1 MVSAV
6 ITAAGKNRRMVEDLK
21 TRGMEIEHKLL
32 MDLNGKP
39 VIIHTIENVLKSGVN
54 ECVVVLG
61 HFSYEI
67 SLVLKDFPDK
77 RLNVIENPDFDVE
90 LSQTLLNGVKNVQSD
105 LCLCVAADQPT
116 ITSITM
122 KNLIK
127 QAFDYKN
134 PENIVSVLAR
144 RRYGYL
150 KSAEGLGMPFVCHSK
165 LLLKYLSDHEDNLNP
180 ILRNMISDGVVF
192 YGTPPVNELELVNIN
207 RYKDY
212 LYVKNGV
219 YSI

>member
-21 TRGMEIEHKLL
+21 SRGMDINHKLL

-39 VIIHTIENVLKSGVN
+39 VIIRTIENVLRSGVN

-61 HFSYEI
+61 HFSNEI

-77 RLNVIENPDFDVE
+77 RLKVIKNPDLDVE
-90 LSQTLLNGVKNVQSD
+90 LSQTLLNGVKNVKTG

-116 ITSITM
+116 VTSKTM
-122 KNLIK
+122 KKLIEHALK
-127 QAFDYKN
+127 YEN
-134 PENIVSVLAR
+134 PENILSVLAR
-144 RRYGYL
+144 RENGYL

-165 LLLKYLSDHEDNLNP
+165 LLLKYLPEHEDNLNP
-180 ILRNMISDGVVF
+180 ILRKMITDDVIFNGVSA
-192 YGTPPVNELELVNIN
+192 VNDLELVNIN
-207 RYKDY
+207 RYEDY
-212 LYVKNGV
+212 LHVKN
-219 YSI
+219 SFNTK

>member
-39 VIIHTIENVLKSGVN
+39 VIIHTIENVLRSGVN

-61 HFSYEI
+61 HFSDEI

-77 RLNVIENPDFDVE
+77 RLNVIENPDLDVE

-122 KNLIK
+122 KNLIEH
-127 QAFDYKN
+127 AFKYEN
-134 PENIVSVLAR
+134 PENIVV
-144 RRYGYL
+144 
-150 KSAEGLGMPFVCHSK
+150 
-165 LLLKYLSDHEDNLNP
+165 
-180 ILRNMISDGVVF
+180 
-192 YGTPPVNELELVNIN
+192 GTGKKKIWLPQICRGSWNAIRMSFKASFKV
-207 RYKDY
+207 
-212 LYVKNGV
+212 
-219 YSI
+219 SF

>member
-21 TRGMEIEHKLL
+21 SKGMDINHKLL

-39 VIIHTIENVLKSGVN
+39 VIIRTIENVLRSGVN

-61 HFSYEI
+61 HFSNEI

-77 RLNVIENPDFDVE
+77 RLKVIKNPDLDVE
-90 LSQTLLNGVKNVQSD
+90 LSQTLLNGVKNLETG

-116 ITSITM
+116 VTSKTM
-122 KNLIK
+122 KKLIEHALK
-127 QAFDYKN
+127 YEN
-134 PENIVSVLAR
+134 PENILSVLAR
-144 RRYGYL
+144 REDGYL

-165 LLLKYLSDHEDNLNP
+165 LLLKYLPGHEDNLNP
-180 ILRNMISDGVVF
+180 ILRKMITDDVVF
-192 YGTPPVNELELVNIN
+192 YGISAVNDLELVNIN
-207 RYKDY
+207 RYEDY
-212 LYVKNGV
+212 LYVKKQF
-219 YSI
+219 

>member
-21 TRGMEIEHKLL
+21 SRGMDINHKLL

-39 VIIHTIENVLKSGVN
+39 VIIRTIENVLRSGVN

-61 HFSYEI
+61 HFSNEI

-77 RLNVIENPDFDVE
+77 RLKVIKNPDLDVE
-90 LSQTLLNGVKNVQSD
+90 LSQTLLNGVKNVETD

-116 ITSITM
+116 VTSKTM
-122 KNLIK
+122 KKLIEHALK
-127 QAFDYKN
+127 YEN
-134 PENIVSVLAR
+134 PENILSVLAR
-144 RRYGYL
+144 RENGYL

-165 LLLKYLSDHEDNLNP
+165 LLLKYLPEHEDNLNP
-180 ILRNMISDGVVF
+180 ILRKMITDDVVF
-192 YGTPPVNELELVNIN
+192 YGVSAVNDLELVNIN
-207 RYKDY
+207 RYEDY
-212 LYVKNGV
+212 LYVKKQF
-219 YSI
+219 